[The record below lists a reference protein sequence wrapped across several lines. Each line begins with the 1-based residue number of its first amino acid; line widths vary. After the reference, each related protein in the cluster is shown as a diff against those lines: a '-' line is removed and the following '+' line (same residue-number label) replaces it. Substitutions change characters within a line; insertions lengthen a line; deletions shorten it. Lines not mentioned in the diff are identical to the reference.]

1 MEKGVKS
8 RQPAMSVSLSNSLR
22 VKGLCEEHNTL
33 AHDVPWAR
41 RLSQRFYQNWFDF
54 RLLANLTL
62 EMSLK
67 RQRQQAATKLPSPQ
81 ENTTVRTP
89 RWPG

>member
-41 RLSQRFYQNWFDF
+41 RRFPKDS
-54 RLLANLTL
+54 T
-62 EMSLK
+62 
-67 RQRQQAATKLPSPQ
+67 
-81 ENTTVRTP
+81 RT
-89 RWPG
+89 GLISDS